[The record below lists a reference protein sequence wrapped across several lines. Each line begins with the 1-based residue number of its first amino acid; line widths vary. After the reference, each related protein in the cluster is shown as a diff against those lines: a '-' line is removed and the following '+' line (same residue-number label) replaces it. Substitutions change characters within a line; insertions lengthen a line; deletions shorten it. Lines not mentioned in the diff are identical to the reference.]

1 MIKTLI
7 LIVLI
12 LAPQLS
18 GACSGIRFTMR
29 WTEPTTKVDGT
40 PLTDL
45 AKTTLYYQ
53 INTAIPKAKDYPS
66 KVSTGGISK
75 TASLTPLMN
84 CKSKLNVITWWVT
97 ATDTSG
103 LISQPSNSVIV
114 NIPMI
119 Q

>member
-1 MIKTLI
+1 MIKFLLI
-7 LIVLI
+7 ALI

-29 WTEPTTKVDGT
+29 WTEPTTNVDGT

-53 INTAIPKAKDYPS
+53 VNTNTPKKKDYIA
-66 KVSTGGISK
+66 KLTTGGAAK

-84 CKSKLNVITWWVT
+84 CVTKTNTIRWWVT
-97 ATDTSG
+97 ATDVSG
-103 LISQPSNSVIV
+103 NISQPSNEVIK